1 MLASCLPQ
9 RPTSNN
15 ALRPVD
21 IALGFVAGVLA
32 GARKLVQVAH
42 LRADPG
48 LPAMLEIKRV
58 ASQSTLSRFFGK
70 FDGAA
75 TNLRTFDPMWRWCLQ
90 RLTSRPGGYTLD
102 LDTTQFLHE
111 DNHQSEGVRTG
122 HTPQGTK
129 RCFNPII
136 GFLAEAKLV
145 VGFWLRPGNTV
156 TFNNVSAFTLAILQR
171 LPRHI
176 RIGLV
181 RADSGFCCEETLQ
194 LFEDRGLKYIVV
206 GKLYRPIRRL
216 LVRQQQWQ
224 ATEVEGTEVANLVL
238 EEFSWRGPRRV
249 VLVRHRIEEKKRPGG
264 KRLIET
270 PGYSYQLLITNLADT
285 VKAIDVWRRYNGR
298 AGCEN
303 VIKELDANYGL
314 PQLCLKKF
322 WSTEAALALAVVAYN
337 LCTLFQRHLGWMER
351 VTAATLRFRL
361 FTTGGILSHT
371 GGFLT
376 MRLAVPNS
384 QRVWWRAVFEKIFS
398 RYANCN
404 AVECWAS

>member
-1 MLASCLPQ
+1 M
-9 RPTSNN
+9 
-15 ALRPVD
+15 
-21 IALGFVAGVLA
+21 
-32 GARKLVQVAH
+32 
-42 LRADPG
+42 
-48 LPAMLEIKRV
+48 
-58 ASQSTLSRFFGK
+58 
-70 FDGAA
+70 
-75 TNLRTFDPMWRWCLQ
+75 
-90 RLTSRPGGYTLD
+90 
-102 LDTTQFLHE
+102 
-111 DNHQSEGVRTG
+111 
-122 HTPQGTK
+122 
-129 RCFNPII
+129 
-136 GFLAEAKLV
+136 
-145 VGFWLRPGNTV
+145 
-156 TFNNVSAFTLAILQR
+156 
-171 LPRHI
+171 
-176 RIGLV
+176 
-181 RADSGFCCEETLQ
+181 
-194 LFEDRGLKYIVV
+194 
-206 GKLYRPIRRL
+206 
-216 LVRQQQWQ
+216 
-224 ATEVEGTEVANLVL
+224 
-238 EEFSWRGPRRV
+238 

-376 MRLAVPNS
+376 LRLAVPNC